1 MPEIVDRSC
10 CPLAIRG
17 DLLRTRRLSPVVP
30 QVRHLKSTVQLSR
43 FTVLPIVGADLARR
57 SGSAGPPWGKCVHT
71 SRRNL
76 WCGGGLLD
84 AGTSRRKS
92 RDTRATTER
101 GSATARIPFLRG
113 PPVALPPSSVLKSP
127 QERRPPCQSRKLRT
141 IRCTGQETLRRCT
154 IGDYGWRPR
163 RQHCC
168 CARAPSNHRVRLD
181 GEQRQRAE
189 IEQSARCRSCP
200 CANLERR
207 RAGREMASV
216 TLSFKYSI
224 RVAWPCRMIAAG
236 IVAEGNSTEI
246 FGRCKFCSCSTF
258 SACQP
263 SRLGHGRRCVGP
275 VPMSRGSQS
284 EYRSS
289 EERIHPRRQTRSSPL
304 YSLPI
309 RHCRVRST
317 CSTQISQPDRQNT
330 ASFQI
335 SSGDGDC

>member
-1 MPEIVDRSC
+1 LVNSQSGAQYRNRPATGRRSGRVVVPEIVDRSC

-43 FTVLPIVGADLARR
+43 LTVLPIVGADLARR

-76 WCGGGLLD
+76 WRWPARRRHLSAQIPRYKGHY
-84 AGTSRRKS
+84 GTRIRY
-92 RDTRATTER
+92 
-101 GSATARIPFLRG
+101 SAIPFLRG

-236 IVAEGNSTEI
+236 IVAEGDSTE
-246 FGRCKFCSCSTF
+246 FLVDARF
-258 SACQP
+258 A
-263 SRLGHGRRCVGP
+263 HAA
-275 VPMSRGSQS
+275 
-284 EYRSS
+284 RS
-289 EERIHPRRQTRSSPL
+289 PPASPA
-304 YSLPI
+304 
-309 RHCRVRST
+309 
-317 CSTQISQPDRQNT
+317 D
-330 ASFQI
+330 
-335 SSGDGDC
+335 

>member
-1 MPEIVDRSC
+1 MTVV
-10 CPLAIRG
+10 A
-17 DLLRTRRLSPVVP
+17 TRPRRDTRLP
-30 QVRHLKSTVQLSR
+30 
-43 FTVLPIVGADLARR
+43 
-57 SGSAGPPWGKCVHT
+57 GSARNRGCRRPAVATASPGPPWGRCVHA

-76 WCGGGLLD
+76 
-84 AGTSRRKS
+84 RRWQGPRRRNRYS
-92 RDTRATTER
+92 
-101 GSATARIPFLRG
+101 GISFLRG
-113 PPVALPPSSVLKSP
+113 PWLCPLPRIQIPAGKGAALPEP
-127 QERRPPCQSRKLRT
+127 QLHT

-236 IVAEGNSTEI
+236 IVAEGDSTE
-246 FGRCKFCSCSTF
+246 FLVDARF
-258 SACQP
+258 A
-263 SRLGHGRRCVGP
+263 HAA
-275 VPMSRGSQS
+275 
-284 EYRSS
+284 RS
-289 EERIHPRRQTRSSPL
+289 PPASPA
-304 YSLPI
+304 
-309 RHCRVRST
+309 
-317 CSTQISQPDRQNT
+317 D
-330 ASFQI
+330 
-335 SSGDGDC
+335 